1 MSGGGRLWRH
11 ADHLSALD
19 TGPML
24 NFRGPKAV
32 TTVRP
37 PRTDAPQSGHSKPAV
52 RRDERAVS
60 KVVGVVLLIA
70 IVIALAAVVAGMVSG
85 FSGQLQEP
93 APQLYTEFEYDDDV
107 GDAAE
112 EYGLDVEGV
121 NEEDIDEV
129 VTLGH
134 GGGDGADTSK
144 LYLYMEYT
152 DGSGDTVIL
161 KSTWDEAREDADNVA
176 SAGDEFYFYTWGDA
190 TLADGNVQIVWRDDS
205 GVDTILAEWDG
216 PQG

>member
-1 MSGGGRLWRH
+1 MS
-11 ADHLSALD
+11 
-19 TGPML
+19 
-24 NFRGPKAV
+24 
-32 TTVRP
+32 P
-37 PRTDAPQSGHSKPAV
+37 PRTDTRSPSSD
-52 RRDERAVS
+52 RRREPNDLRSDERAVS
-60 KVVGVVLLIA
+60 KVVGVVLLVAIA
-70 IVIALAAVVAGMVSG
+70 IALSAVVAGMVSG

-93 APQLYTEFEYDDDV
+93 APQLYAEFDYDDDV

-144 LYLYMEYT
+144 LHLYMEYT
-152 DGSGDTVIL
+152 DVSGDTQTWE
-161 KSTWDEAREDADNVA
+161 STWDEAREDADNVA
-176 SAGDEFYFYTWGDA
+176 SAGNEFYFYTWGDA

>member
-1 MSGGGRLWRH
+1 MS
-11 ADHLSALD
+11 
-19 TGPML
+19 
-24 NFRGPKAV
+24 
-32 TTVRP
+32 P
-37 PRTDAPQSGHSKPAV
+37 PRTDTRSTSSD
-52 RRDERAVS
+52 RRREPNDLRSDERAVS
-60 KVVGVVLLIA
+60 KVVGVVLLVAIA
-70 IVIALAAVVAGMVSG
+70 IALSAVVAGMVSG

-93 APQLYTEFEYDDDV
+93 APQLYAEFDYDDDV

-144 LYLYMEYT
+144 LHLYMEYT
-152 DGSGDTVIL
+152 DVSGDTQTWE
-161 KSTWDEAREDADNVA
+161 STWDEAREDADNVA
-176 SAGDEFYFYTWGDA
+176 SAGNEFYFYTWGDA
-190 TLADGNVQIVWRDDS
+190 TLADGTVQIVWRNES

>member
-1 MSGGGRLWRH
+1 MS
-11 ADHLSALD
+11 
-19 TGPML
+19 
-24 NFRGPKAV
+24 
-32 TTVRP
+32 P
-37 PRTDAPQSGHSKPAV
+37 PRTDTRSPSSD
-52 RRDERAVS
+52 RRREPNDLRSDERAVS
-60 KVVGVVLLIA
+60 KVVGVVLLVAIA
-70 IVIALAAVVAGMVSG
+70 IALSAVVAGMVSG

-93 APQLYTEFEYDDDV
+93 APQLYAEFDYDDDV

-144 LYLYMEYT
+144 LYLYMEAT
-152 DGSGDTVIL
+152 DASGDTVTWE
-161 KSTWDEAREDADNVA
+161 STWDEAREDADNVA
-176 SAGDEFYFYTWGDA
+176 SAGNEFYFYTWGDA

-216 PQG
+216 PQR

>member
-24 NFRGPKAV
+24 NICEPESV

-70 IVIALAAVVAGMVSG
+70 IVIALAAVIAGMVSG

-93 APQLYTEFEYDDDV
+93 APQAAFEFTHHDDV
-107 GDAAE
+107 ANPHE
-112 EYGLDVEGV
+112 EFDESIPSGADEVLVVEHIGGETMHPDNIEV
-121 NEEDIDEV
+121 ITVFRNAQGDEV
-129 VTLGH
+129 VLEDTWEESTTGS
-134 GGGDGADTSK
+134 DGQVHATGK
-144 LYLYMEYT
+144 MYPYTGNEYSLSR
-152 DGSGDTVIL
+152 GQSTVVWHDPD
-161 KSTWDEAREDADNVA
+161 SDNT
-176 SAGDEFYFYTWGDA
+176 Y
-190 TLADGNVQIVWRDDS
+190 
-205 GVDTILAEWDG
+205 ILAEWNG
-216 PQG
+216 PENA